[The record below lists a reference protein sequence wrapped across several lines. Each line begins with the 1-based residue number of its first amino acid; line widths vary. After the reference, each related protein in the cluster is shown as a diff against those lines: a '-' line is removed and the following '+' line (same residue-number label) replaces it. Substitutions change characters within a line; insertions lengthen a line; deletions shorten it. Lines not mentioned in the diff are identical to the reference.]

1 MTITTERRVITRPIL
16 ASLGV
21 LCLALG
27 VIGVFVPGLPTTEF
41 VLAASYLFARSS
53 PRLEH
58 WLANNRWFGPSL
70 RRFRRTRG
78 MQRRTTMVAL
88 PSTWTGL
95 SVSIYVLASV
105 GVGAQIAVAMFGLIG
120 TGTILFLV
128 RTTAARQS
136 LILS

>member
-1 MTITTERRVITRPIL
+1 MTITTERAAIGRLIL

-53 PRLEH
+53 PRLER
-58 WLANNRWFGPSL
+58 WLESNRWLGPSL
-70 RRFRRTRG
+70 RRFRETRS
-78 MQRRTTMVAL
+78 MPRRAKVFAL
-88 PSTWTGL
+88 ASMWTGL
-95 SVSIYVLASV
+95 GVSIYVLASV
-105 GVGAQIAVAMFGLIG
+105 GVGAQIAAALMGVIG

-128 RTTAARQS
+128 RTTAGRQS

>member
-1 MTITTERRVITRPIL
+1 MTITTERAAIGRLIL

-21 LCLALG
+21 LCIALG

-53 PRLEH
+53 PRLER
-58 WLANNRWFGPSL
+58 WLESNRWFGPSL
-70 RRFRRTRG
+70 RRFRETRG
-78 MQRRTTMVAL
+78 MPRRTKMFAL
-88 PSTWTGL
+88 ASMWIGL
-95 SVSIYVLASV
+95 SVSIYLLASV
-105 GVGAQIAVAMFGLIG
+105 GVGAQIAAGMFGMIG

-128 RTTAARQS
+128 RTTAGRQS